1 MCEQTLTSAFAVTD
15 SPPRGEMTLLW
26 LLTDERTS
34 VPLGLITDD
43 HPEPDYPASS
53 HHVSVHTAMSPEKR
67 KKERKEYFCFYK

>member
-1 MCEQTLTSAFAVTD
+1 MCKQTLTSAFAVTD

-43 HPEPDYPASS
+43 HPEPDYPASP
-53 HHVSVHTAMSPEKR
+53 HHVSVHKAMSSG
-67 KKERKEYFCFYK
+67 KKERKKRVFLFL